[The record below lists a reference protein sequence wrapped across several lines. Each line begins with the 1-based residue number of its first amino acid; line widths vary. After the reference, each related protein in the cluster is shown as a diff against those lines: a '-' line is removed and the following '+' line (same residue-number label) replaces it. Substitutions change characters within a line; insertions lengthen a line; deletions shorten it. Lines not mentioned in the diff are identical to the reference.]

1 MRVIGYREFC
11 NKLWN
16 IVRFALGNFP
26 PGFQPRLDGVDSLKD
41 SLSLSDK
48 WILTRLSEL
57 IASTNKNFDEFKLG
71 EMATGLYDFWKK
83 ELADVYLEATKPVMK
98 GSDATKKEAALN
110 TLYIC
115 LDVALKLLHPTMPYL
130 TEELYQRLPH
140 AQGTASKSISIAA
153 FPNALINFHAEGV
166 EQKMDQ
172 LLNTKKAILS
182 QLSALNVASNAK
194 PTIAV
199 QAREPAVK
207 SMFDQEKDVVQ
218 SLVKSGETIILSVD
232 E

>member
-1 MRVIGYREFC
+1 LYESNLSQKEIEHGAADKKKKFPGGITECGTDALRFALLTYMTQGSINLEVMRVIGYREFC

-26 PGFQPRLDGVDSLKD
+26 AGFQPRPDGVDCLKAH
-41 SLSLSDK
+41 LSLSDK

-57 IASTNKNFDEFKLG
+57 ITSTNHHFNEYKLG

-98 GSDATKKEAALN
+98 GADGGKKEAALN

-115 LDVALKLLHPTMPYL
+115 LDAALKLLHPTMPYL

-140 AQGTASKSISIAA
+140 AHGTAANSISIAA
-153 FPNALINFHAEGV
+153 FPTHLISFANE
-166 EQKMDQ
+166 
-172 LLNTKKAILS
+172 
-182 QLSALNVASNAK
+182 NVDA
-194 PTIAV
+194 
-199 QAREPAVK
+199 
-207 SMFDQEKDVVQ
+207 
-218 SLVKSGETIILSVD
+218 
-232 E
+232 